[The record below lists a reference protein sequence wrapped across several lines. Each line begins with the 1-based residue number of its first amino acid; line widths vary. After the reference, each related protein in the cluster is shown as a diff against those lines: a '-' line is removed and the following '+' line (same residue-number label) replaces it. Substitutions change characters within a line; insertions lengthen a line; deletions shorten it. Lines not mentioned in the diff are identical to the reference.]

1 MPKKPRKFFGD
12 DTEKTF
18 FIIFCGYANQL
29 KTSRAG
35 GPCYPSGQMGW
46 PGPDV
51 DPTML
56 PRLLAESVICLSC
69 LEGQSDGGSDR
80 SS

>member
-56 PRLLAESVICLSC
+56 PRLLAESVCLSWR
-69 LEGQSDGGSDR
+69 EGQSDGGSDR